1 MDGLGKLMAPPPDRS
16 RVLSPRGDS
25 AVGSQ
30 GW

>member
-1 MDGLGKLMAPPPDRS
+1 MDGLGKLMAPPPGRS
-16 RVLSPRGDS
+16 QVLSLWGDS